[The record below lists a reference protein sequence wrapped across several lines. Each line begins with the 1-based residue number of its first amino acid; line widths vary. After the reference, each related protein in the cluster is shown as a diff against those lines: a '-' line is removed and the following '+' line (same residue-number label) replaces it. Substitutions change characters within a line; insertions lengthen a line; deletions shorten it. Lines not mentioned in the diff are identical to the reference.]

1 MEMATVA
8 ATAAENLMRLRH
20 NPYPGR
26 GIVVG
31 QDESGNIVQIY
42 WIMGR
47 SENSRNRVFAHDDR
61 GKLWT
66 EPADPSKVKDPSLII
81 YTAMNQF
88 QSSRCHV
95 VSNGQQTDDMN
106 NIWLYKRG
114 ILDELDNWQYEPDDP
129 NFTPRI
135 TAACSVGDGEARAEI
150 VVLRRSIAGDHCE
163 RLYYHY
169 PKLINGYGY
178 CVTTYQGDGD
188 PLPSFRGEP
197 YLLPLEGSP
206 MKILELYWDSLN
218 HENRVAIALKLINP
232 LTGES
237 VITTINRYNKVAS

>member
-1 MEMATVA
+1 MDIGLI
-8 ATAAENLMRLRH
+8 AAENLMRLGR

-47 SENSRNRVFAHDDR
+47 SENSRNRVFAHDDA

-81 YTAMNQF
+81 YTAMAEQEG
-88 QSSRCHV
+88 V
-95 VSNGQQTDDMN
+95 YAVSNGAQTQDALNAFED
-106 NIWLYKRG
+106 LR
-114 ILDELDNWQYEPDDP
+114 LLADEWSYEPDQP

-135 TAACSVGDGEARAEI
+135 TAVYESGCGLASRILARTAEF
-150 VVLRRSIAGDHCE
+150 
-163 RLYYHY
+163 
-169 PKLINGYGY
+169 LILSKSPWCDETDYSHFVRELGSGYGY
-178 CVTTYQGDGD
+178 CITTYQGDGD
-188 PLPSFRGEP
+188 PLPAFRGEP
-197 YLLPLEGSP
+197 YLLPLVGSP
-206 MKILELYWDSLN
+206 MQIIDLYWESLN
-218 HENRVAIALKLINP
+218 HDNRVAIALKLINP

-237 VITTINRYNKVAS
+237 IITTINRYNKVAS

>member
-8 ATAAENLMRLRH
+8 ATAAENLMRLSR

-31 QDESGNIVQIY
+31 QDEFGNIVQIY

-81 YTAMNQF
+81 YTAMDQ
-88 QSSRCHV
+88 RHKAYA
-95 VSNGQQTDDMN
+95 VSNGAQTGDAVAVDQGLMEREVTD
-106 NIWLYKRG
+106 WSF
-114 ILDELDNWQYEPDDP
+114 EPDAP

-135 TAACSVGDGEARAEI
+135 TALSRLGYRSAEFL
-150 VVLRRSIAGDHCE
+150 VLRKSPGGSETDHAYFILE
-163 RLYYHY
+163 
-169 PKLINGYGY
+169 LIQGYGY
-178 CVTTYQGDGD
+178 CITTYMGDGD

-206 MKILELYWDSLN
+206 MQILDLYWESLN

-232 LTGES
+232 RTGES
-237 VITTINRYNKVAS
+237 IITTINRYEKVAS